1 MKEKNK
7 YYQLFLTFFKIGA
20 FTFGGGYAMIPLIE
34 KEICHKQHW
43 MEEKDILDITAIS
56 ESTPG
61 SIAVNAA
68 TFVGNKVAGF
78 WGALFATFGVVLP
91 SFVIIYAISYI
102 LRQFE
107 EFPAVQY
114 AFIGVRACVLA
125 LVIQACVSM
134 YRQCEKTIFS
144 FVLMIVSFIVVT
156 VFDISVLYVIL
167 ACAIAG
173 IVYIFWKG
181 EKA

>member
-1 MKEKNK
+1 MKKK
-7 YYQLFLTFFKIGA
+7 VYYQLFLTFFKIGA

-34 KEICHKQHW
+34 KEICHKKHW

-68 TFVGNKVAGF
+68 TFVGNKVGGF
-78 WGALFATFGVVLP
+78 FGALFATIGVVLP
-91 SFVIIYAISYI
+91 SFVIIYLISFI

-125 LVIQACVSM
+125 LIIQACASM
-134 YRQCEKTIFS
+134 YRQCEKTMFS
-144 FVLMIVSFIVVT
+144 FILMILSFLAVT
-156 VFDISVLYVIL
+156 VFDVSVLYVIL
-167 ACAIAG
+167 VCAAAG
-173 IVYIFWKG
+173 IIYIFRKG
-181 EKA
+181 ENA